1 MSNLHAETLRVDEIS
16 ALLCGEM
23 YALYSHYY
31 EATDRDR
38 FEQDLAQ
45 KTHTMFLYDE
55 SSTLRG
61 FSTLALYP
69 FSLENTTCQVVFSGD
84 TIIHDDYWGQQVLP
98 MKWIEL
104 TGTFKS
110 RQPDVPLYWFL
121 IVKGYR
127 TYRYLPL
134 FAKEYYP
141 NHRGATPQPMQSIL
155 DALARARFGDCYDA
169 ARGVIHFEESRG
181 HLSAGWVD
189 VPERVADRP
198 DVQFFLQNNPGHV
211 RGDELACITELSLDN
226 LRRRA
231 RAYFERGLA
240 QC

>member
-1 MSNLHAETLRVDEIS
+1 MPSLYAETLTVDDIS
-16 ALLCGEM
+16 STLRGKM
-23 YALYSHYY
+23 YDLYSQYF

-38 FEQDLAQ
+38 FERDLSQ
-45 KTHTMFLYDE
+45 KTHTLFLYGE
-55 SSTLRG
+55 SFALRG

-69 FSLENTTCQVVFSGD
+69 FSLKDSSCQVVFSGD
-84 TIIHDDYWGQQVLP
+84 TIIHHNYWGQQMLP

-104 TGTFKS
+104 TGVFKS
-110 RQPDVPLYWFL
+110 QQPDVPLYWFL

-134 FAKEYYP
+134 FAKQYFP
-141 NHRGATPQPMQSIL
+141 NHREATPVLLQSIL
-155 DALARARFGDCYDA
+155 DQLARTRFGDCYDA
-169 ARGVIHFEESRG
+169 TRGVIHFGRSMG
-181 HLSAGWVD
+181 HLAPEWAQI
-189 VPERVADRP
+189 PERVADRP
-198 DVQFFLQNNPGHV
+198 DVRFFLQHNPGHL

-231 RAYFERGLA
+231 CKYFENGLR